1 MSSNASN
8 NFNYAGTKA
17 TGGGTS
23 NVNVLVDVSTYQE
36 QHKASTG
43 FQIPNLGLGSQY
55 SFARPGSG
63 LVHVEIRT
71 DQPITLPTL
80 PTNVLITLWQ
90 SEVDNPTANDWFPS
104 YQLLEFTP
112 FSVNYMRSTYKT
124 QNNYNSLATEL
135 RVIYPWYFFTLEN
148 RGFID
153 PDYDVWICHSIHR
166 NV

>member
-1 MSSNASN
+1 MSTNASN

-17 TGGGTS
+17 SGGGTS

-43 FQIPNLGLGSQY
+43 FQLPNLGLGAQY
-55 SFARPGSG
+55 SYARPGSG

-71 DQPITLPTL
+71 DQPTTLPAL

-90 SEVDNPTANDWFPS
+90 SEVNNPTANDWFPS

-112 FSVNYMRSTYKT
+112 FSVNYLRSTYKT
-124 QNNYNSLATEL
+124 QNNYNSLATAL

>member
-43 FQIPNLGLGSQY
+43 FQIPNLGLGAQY
-55 SFARPGSG
+55 SFARQGAG

-71 DQPITLPTL
+71 DQPVTLPAL

-135 RVIYPWYFFTLEN
+135 RVTYPWYFFTLEN

>member
-43 FQIPNLGLGSQY
+43 FQIPNLGLGAQY

-71 DQPITLPTL
+71 DQPITLPAL

-124 QNNYNSLATEL
+124 QNNYNSL
-135 RVIYPWYFFTLEN
+135 VFF
-148 RGFID
+148 
-153 PDYDVWICHSIHR
+153 YS
-166 NV
+166 